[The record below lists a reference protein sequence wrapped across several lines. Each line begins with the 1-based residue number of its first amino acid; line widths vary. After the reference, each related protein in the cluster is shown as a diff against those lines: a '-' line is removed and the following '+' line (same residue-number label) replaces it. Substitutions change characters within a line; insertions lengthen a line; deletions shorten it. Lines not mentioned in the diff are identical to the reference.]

1 VCCAPHCVSWAHGFA
16 AEGTSLEGTLLDF
29 KLYQEGS
36 SLVLEHRCILRATVE
51 LPAADHEGCLLD
63 EFNHFL
69 MVVLSCVA
77 RLLCVNNLGYHMA

>member
-1 VCCAPHCVSWAHGFA
+1 
-16 AEGTSLEGTLLDF
+16 
-29 KLYQEGS
+29 
-36 SLVLEHRCILRATVE
+36 
-51 LPAADHEGCLLD
+51 LD